1 MRIPHTAIA
10 IDGTTA
16 WLVIDGPRPGEYD
29 DRHEFNRPCDTCK
42 GTHLYHNG
50 IGADACPDCTNGR
63 HTFTL
68 DVQCGDSIHL
78 PFVPDLTDD
87 DPLYVPGDRECSQC
101 DESGTRTITVH
112 VVDVLELVKGPCPD
126 KTNAPHRRAHLHLDD
141 NENQAGMCR
150 ENCDLVWDSPWKS
163 RNLVTLPTSAA
174 PGKYAVQIEV
184 HA

>member
-1 MRIPHTAIA
+1 MSTISHTAIT

-16 WLVIDGPRPGEYD
+16 WWIVD
-29 DRHEFNRPCDTCK
+29 DEDHLPQMWGRPCDICGGVECSMGLDCDDTLCQ
-42 GTHLYHNG
+42 
-50 IGADACPDCTNGR
+50 CPCLHCHATAR

-112 VVDVLELVKGPCPD
+112 VVDVLPIYGEDPGIWPAMLTAGQPCSVI
-126 KTNAPHRRAHLHLDD
+126 KDD
-141 NENQAGMCR
+141 GLMV
-150 ENCDLVWDSPWKS
+150 LWDGSGGFTAI
-163 RNLVTLPTSAA
+163 TLPTSAA

-184 HA
+184 HT

>member
-1 MRIPHTAIA
+1 MRISHTAIA

-16 WLVIDGPRPGEYD
+16 WWIVD
-29 DRHEFNRPCDTCK
+29 DEDHLPQMWERPCDTCD
-42 GTHLYHNG
+42 G
-50 IGADACPDCTNGR
+50 IGSQCLNGHDHADCPWTSQCRDCGGTGR

-112 VVDVLELVKGPCPD
+112 VVDVLELVESGWFYTVATRGGFSKP
-126 KTNAPHRRAHLHLDD
+126 T
-141 NENQAGMCR
+141 
-150 ENCDLVWDSPWKS
+150 
-163 RNLVTLPTSAA
+163 TLPTSGA
-174 PGKYAVQIEV
+174 PGKYAVRLEV